1 METVSRGAGATVERG
16 PLVPF
21 LAEGSGHTVGEVAEL
36 FLAGGSF

>member
-1 METVSRGAGATVERG
+1 METVSRGAGATVEKG